1 MKTALIIGLTGNF
14 GLQMAE
20 SLLKRGWRVRA
31 LMRDVSKVPAQLK
44 EELSADAIVKG
55 DAMKFSDVSKAAKG
69 CDVIIYAA
77 NPAYHKWHQ
86 QALQMLEP
94 AVRCAEQQ
102 GLRFVLPGNVYNF
115 SPNSMA
121 IDEGFPQNPP
131 TDKGE
136 LRIQMEKRLQ
146 RAGENGAK
154 ILIVRAGD
162 FLGPNNH
169 MSWLDFTLKGKKTA
183 GSSSSR
189 WVMAMPHDE
198 QHTHFWSY
206 LPDVC
211 ENTVSLLE
219 VTAQSFAVYH
229 DPGLKLTTRDWQNAF
244 VENGLSLKVK
254 KFPWWGFRL
263 LALVSP
269 VVKEVCKM
277 RYLWQNDLLLDG
289 AKMKNELGVKYQATE
304 FSNVLGAVLKLD
316 NTVEIGAE
324 SAVRG

>member
-20 SLLKRGWRVRA
+20 SLLKRGWGVRA
-31 LMRDVSKVPAQLK
+31 LMRDVSKLPSLLK
-44 EELSADAIVKG
+44 EELSTDAIVKG
-55 DAMKFSDVSKAAKG
+55 DAMSIADVSKAAKG

-94 AVRCAEQQ
+94 ALRCAEQQ
-102 GLRFVLPGNVYNF
+102 GLQFVLPGNVYSF
-115 SPNSMA
+115 TPSSMT
-121 IDEGFPQNPP
+121 IDESFPQKPP

-136 LRIQMEKRLQ
+136 LRIQMEERLQ
-146 RAGENGAK
+146 RASENGAK

-169 MSWLDFTLKGKKTA
+169 MSWLDFTLKEKKAA

-189 WVMAMPHDE
+189 WEMAMPHDE
-198 QHTHFWSY
+198 KHTHFWTY
-206 LPDVC
+206 LPDLC
-211 ENTVSLLE
+211 QNTVSLLE
-219 VTAQSFAVYH
+219 ATTQNFAVYH
-229 DPGLKLTTRDWQNAF
+229 DPGLKLTTQDWQQAF
-244 VENGLSLKVK
+244 ADNGLSLKVK

-269 VVKEVCKM
+269 LVREVCKM

-289 AKMKNELGVKYQATE
+289 SKMKRELGAQYQATG
-304 FSNVLGAVLKLD
+304 FADVVGTVLKLEHK
-316 NTVEIGAE
+316 VEIGAE
-324 SAVRG
+324 SPVGS